1 MKQLQLEEK
10 YILEYI
16 KEQLLSFKTE
26 KKIIENAKFHHTT
39 GYHNAVSIIN
49 NGILSLQHQ
58 KDLNINDHS
67 KELLDIMNDTH
78 SHINGSDGISLS
90 VVGLDDLY
98 EHEMEYNPFQEKFVD
113 FMISNDIKAYRH
125 TTHYGN
131 EYISYD
137 AILPDKFQA
146 IDIRLLSY
154 INTINNL
161 KNKNPNHK
169 EIIELMNKYNHL
181 TEMALALQDN
191 NISIP
196 IREMSD
202 NNMIELNKE
211 QISESPKI
219 LIKK

>member
-137 AILPDKFQA
+137 PILPDKFQA

-154 INTINNL
+154 INTINNIGS
-161 KNKNPNHK
+161 KIQAEK
-169 EIIELMNKYNHL
+169 EIKELVGKYNYL
-181 TEMALALQDN
+181 KEMAQALKKEELD
-191 NISIP
+191 IP
-196 IREMSD
+196 LREMSD
-202 NNMIELNKE
+202 NENIMLDTEK
-211 QISESPKI
+211 ISNIPK
-219 LIKK
+219 LVLKK

>member
-1 MKQLQLEEK
+1 
-10 YILEYI
+10 
-16 KEQLLSFKTE
+16 
-26 KKIIENAKFHHTT
+26 
-39 GYHNAVSIIN
+39 
-49 NGILSLQHQ
+49 
-58 KDLNINDHS
+58 
-67 KELLDIMNDTH
+67 MNDTH
-78 SHINGSDGISLS
+78 SHINGSDGVSLS

-191 NISIP
+191 NLSIP

-211 QISESPKI
+211 RISESPKI